1 MNPDLPLRDI
11 HLPGGISL
19 WPPAP
24 GWWLLA
30 ALVLLLVFW
39 LLHLAWRWWQRR
51 RARKALLQPALQ
63 ELERLEALYR
73 DDPQT
78 LLRELSGLMRR
89 IAITFEGR
97 RVTAGLTGAR
107 WLAFL
112 NRQSGEPLFS
122 EKFAHTL
129 TVAPYQQQSEADV
142 SALAGEIRR
151 WIRQQ
156 ETGHV

>member
-1 MNPDLPLRDI
+1 MNPELPLRDI
-11 HLPGGISL
+11 HLPGGISV

-24 GWWLLA
+24 GWWLLT
-30 ALVLLLVFW
+30 ALILLLVFL
-39 LLHLAWRWWQRR
+39 LLHRVWRWWQRR
-51 RARKALLQPALQ
+51 RERKAMLQPALQ
-63 ELERLEALYR
+63 ELERLESLYR

-78 LLRELSGLMRR
+78 LLRELSALMRR

-97 RVTAGLTGAR
+97 PVTAGLSGAR

-112 NRQSGEPLFS
+112 NRQTGDQVFS
-122 EKFAHTL
+122 EQFAHAL
-129 TVAPYQQQSEADV
+129 TEAPYQQQSVADV
-142 SALAGEIRR
+142 HALAGEIRR